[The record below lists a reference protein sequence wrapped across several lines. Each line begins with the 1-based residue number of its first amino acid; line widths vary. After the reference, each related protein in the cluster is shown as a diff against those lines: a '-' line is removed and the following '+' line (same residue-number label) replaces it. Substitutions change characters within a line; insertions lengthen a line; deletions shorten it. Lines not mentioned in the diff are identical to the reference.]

1 MSHDVILVLLF
12 SLTFDLAL
20 GQFARAAVTVGMSQS
35 EAVVLGPC
43 APDRSLFLRRERVE
57 RGDSIYRDANSVPA
71 EVKITVLDYLHSA
84 LTRRCK

>member
-43 APDRSLFLRRERVE
+43 APDWSG
-57 RGDSIYRDANSVPA
+57 GDSIYRDANSFPA
-71 EVKITVLDYLHSA
+71 EVKITVLDYLHSV